1 MRLGLLLTST
11 EAGSLDAQFRRHLA
25 MVAAAE
31 RYGFATIVASQH
43 FASYPYAYFHP
54 VTLLSRLAAETSLR
68 LATGVLLLPLL
79 RTIEVAES
87 IATLDVLSGGR
98 AVLGAGVGYRPE
110 EFEAF
115 GVPRAERGARFDES
129 LRLILQL
136 WGSDGP
142 VDFAGRFHTLTQVRV
157 TTRPQ
162 QRPHPP
168 VWVGGMADAAVRRAA
183 TLGDAWY
190 VNPNASHETL
200 RRQLDLYRRTLA
212 EQGRSFP
219 QILPVRREVF
229 VYSDGESRARAD
241 EVIRQRYD
249 VYAQWNVQGDLPEAD
264 ARAHAVVRSGQSHD
278 SAYDNRF
285 IVGTPRECARL
296 LSDLERVVGSDVEVI
311 CRLDWPSMTEAEV
324 LEQIRLMGAE
334 VAPLLDGKSP
344 SAL

>member
-11 EAGSLDAQFRRHLA
+11 GASSLEAQFQRHLA

-54 VTLLSRLAAETSLR
+54 VTLLSRLAPETSLR

-87 IATLDVLSGGR
+87 IATLDVVSGGR
-98 AVLGAGVGYRPE
+98 AILGVGVGYRPE
-110 EFEAF
+110 EFDAF
-115 GVPRAERGARFDES
+115 GVPRVERGARFDEC
-129 LRLILQL
+129 LRLILKL

-142 VDFAGRFHTLTQVRV
+142 VDFAGRFHTLTQVRF
-157 TTRPQ
+157 TTKPQ

-200 RRQLDLYRRTLA
+200 RRQLALYRTTLA
-212 EQGRSFP
+212 EEGRSFP
-219 QILPVRREVF
+219 ETLPIRREVF
-229 VYSDGESRARAD
+229 VHRDAAGRARAD

-249 VYAQWNVQGDLPEAD
+249 VYARWNVQGDLPEAD
-264 ARAHAVVRSGQSHD
+264 ARAHEVVRSGQSRD
-278 SAYDNRF
+278 AAYDNRF
-285 IVGTPRECARL
+285 IVGTPQECARL
-296 LSDLERVVGSDVEVI
+296 LSGLEQVVGSDIEVI

-324 LEQIRLMGAE
+324 LEQIQLMGAE
-334 VAPLLDGKSP
+334 VVPLLNESR
-344 SAL
+344 SRL